1 MMAST
6 ITAQMLV
13 RRFSGRAACSS
24 SRGFARLTPVC
35 MGRRSA
41 KIAGRKEKQ
50 DAAKTK
56 LYGKFGKVSQARARA
71 SECRPRAIH
80 AQ

>member
-1 MMAST
+1 
-6 ITAQMLV
+6 
-13 RRFSGRAACSS
+13 
-24 SRGFARLTPVC
+24 

-71 SECRPRAIH
+71 SEFRPRAIH